1 MNKFFKI
8 FYSEDSVKLHIY
20 MYSSMGH
27 IHKTYY
33 SANARYLSDEAI
45 KDIKTSFG
53 RVPDAINTMAKKYCI
68 SVSRAKEYIENW
80 EHKQQMIDSYPSQ
93 VQSTIS
99 PEITSVSLDPK
110 GHCFA
115 INNQLEDNYIP
126 LLQSRSLGDESE
138 MSQQIKK
145 RRSKPKSIR
154 VSDLST
160 ISNTQVEEVLNEREK
175 RIESSDHILNSHSV
189 SITSNS

>member
-1 MNKFFKI
+1 
-8 FYSEDSVKLHIY
+8 
-20 MYSSMGH
+20 
-27 IHKTYY
+27 YY
-33 SANARYLSDEAI
+33 SANARYLLDEAI
-45 KDIKTSFG
+45 KDIKTSFS
-53 RVPDAINTMAKKYCI
+53 RVSDAINTMAKKYRI
-68 SVSRAKEYIENW
+68 SVSRAKEYIENQKR
-80 EHKQQMIDSYPSQ
+80 KQQMIDFYPSQ

-99 PEITSVSLDPK
+99 SEITSVSLDPK

-138 MSQQIKK
+138 IRDSVSSLNYDSSSLHTSVKTSNQQIKK
-145 RRSKPKSIR
+145 RRSKSKSIR

-160 ISNTQVEEVLNEREK
+160 ISDTQVEEALNEGEK
-175 RIESSDHILNSHSV
+175 RIERSDHILNSHSV